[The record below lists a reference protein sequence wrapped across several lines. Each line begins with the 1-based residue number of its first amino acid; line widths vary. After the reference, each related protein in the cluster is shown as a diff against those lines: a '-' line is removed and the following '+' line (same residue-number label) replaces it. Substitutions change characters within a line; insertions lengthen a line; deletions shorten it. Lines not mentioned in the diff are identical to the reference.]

1 MILINL
7 IWPNFAFRFRLM
19 EEISGKVR
27 TKEINSIL
35 TNLNFGILLMGI
47 FIFVNLVSVLIAIRL
62 QAVDMQCKRKY
73 IEGKRNFL
81 HDLFVS
87 KWNRRLLSALSV
99 FLLFYNM
106 HLWFVGLMIQNNIKT
121 NKVLVVL
128 I

>member
-1 MILINL
+1 MIL

-47 FIFVNLVSVLIAIRL
+47 FMFVNLISVLIAIRL
-62 QAVDMQCKRKY
+62 QAVDMRCKRKY